1 MSWQSERS
9 HPTTERCSLDFILK
23 LADVF
28 GAHRGRTGRQLNNV
42 EAIDDPRLQGY
53 VQPAA
58 HELGNRFAYGYV
70 PAFRVRLGLSE
81 DIIVE

>member
-9 HPTTERCSLDFILK
+9 HPTRKRCSLDFILK

-28 GAHRGRTGRQLNNV
+28 GTHLGRTGRQLNHV
-42 EAIDDPRLQGY
+42 EAIDDPRLQGC

-58 HELGNRFAYGYV
+58 YELGNRFAYGYV

-81 DIIVE
+81 DIIIE